1 MEDCSFEVGESSSW
15 YLSSDFEVHVVIIIL
30 FLYVFSICKST
41 NLGFTLS
48 IRVGDS
54 SHATFK

>member
-1 MEDCSFEVGESSSW
+1 MEDCSFEVGESSS
-15 YLSSDFEVHVVIIIL
+15 SDYEVHVVIIIL